1 MKLSNK
7 YIAFASVAL
16 LMASCDLDKFLKE
29 ITYLKNR
36 KKI

>member
-7 YIAFASVAL
+7 YIAFASVA
-16 LMASCDLDKFLKE
+16 AIWINFLKE